1 MKANHKS
8 VHRLGD
14 QDSSE
19 PGGRITDLD
28 ATGLLC
34 PLPVLKIRKR
44 IRAIGTGEILRV
56 TADDPAS
63 AIDIPHYCAESGNTL
78 IAQDTY
84 GSSLVYLIRK
94 SSPA

>member
-1 MKANHKS
+1 MKANHES
-8 VHRLGD
+8 VHRIGD
-14 QDSSE
+14 QDSGDV
-19 PGGRITDLD
+19 GGRITDLD

-78 IAQDTY
+78 IAEDKY
-84 GSSLVYLIRK
+84 GTNLVYLIRK
-94 SSPA
+94 TSPA